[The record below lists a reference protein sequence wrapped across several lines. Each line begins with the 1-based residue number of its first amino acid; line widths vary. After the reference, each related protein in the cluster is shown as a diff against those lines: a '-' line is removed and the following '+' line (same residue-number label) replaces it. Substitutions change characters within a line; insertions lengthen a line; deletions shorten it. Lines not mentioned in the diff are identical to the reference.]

1 MTSNPK
7 ETQSAVH
14 FNKIGQI
21 AITVDDVA
29 RAKDFYQNTLGMKF
43 LFDAGNLAF
52 LQCGDVRLMI
62 STSEKSERRGG
73 TILYFKVEDIQ
84 ETFAFLKDRNVE
96 IVQAPHLIAKMPDHD
111 LWMGFL
117 KDTEGN
123 TLGVMCEIRPVGVPR
138 PGSQRVTVTTL

>member
-1 MTSNPK
+1 MTSNRA

-14 FNKIGQI
+14 LDKIGQI

-52 LQCGDVRLMI
+52 FQCGDVRLMI
-62 STSEKSERRGG
+62 STSEKPEPRGG

-84 ETFAFLKDRNVE
+84 ETFALLKEKNVE

-117 KDTEGN
+117 KDGEGN
-123 TLGVMCEIRPVGVPR
+123 TLGVMCEIRPN
-138 PGSQRVTVTTL
+138 

>member
-1 MTSNPK
+1 MTSNRA

-14 FNKIGQI
+14 LDKIGQI

-52 LQCGDVRLMI
+52 FQCGDVRLMI
-62 STSEKSERRGG
+62 STSEKPEPRGG

-84 ETFAFLKDRNVE
+84 ETFALLKEKNVE

-123 TLGVMCEIRPVGVPR
+123 TLGVMCEIRPV
-138 PGSQRVTVTTL
+138 